1 MGQGHAWG
9 RDYRA
14 HVMID
19 WDALDDSDDSEDG
32 DLREY
37 AWQDLKADVLA
48 CAAKTFWP
56 CGKWQGEGSRDILG
70 VARNR
75 HFEIGL
81 SDDGRRVHVLFA
93 ADPDNGLAMANLAR
107 ASEAFFDRL
116 AEMHPLHVATS
127 AWTSGP
133 RA

>member
-19 WDALDDSDDSEDG
+19 WDTLDDSEDG

-37 AWQDLKADVLA
+37 AWQDLTADVLA
-48 CAAKTFWP
+48 CAAKTFW
-56 CGKWQGEGSRDILG
+56 KSSDWQGEGRRDISG
-70 VARNR
+70 VARNW

-81 SDDGRRVHVLFA
+81 SDDGGRVHVLFA
-93 ADPDNGLAMANLAR
+93 ADPDNALAMANLTR

-116 AEMHPLHVATS
+116 ARMHPLRVATS